1 MPQAMRRAIAILAWM
16 LVAAGLGLVLGGS
29 LFGLLAVILADP
41 ATRPATWAGWNLLFF
56 VFFLGLPASG
66 AALALL
72 LGGRSRLPGTG
83 RT

>member
-1 MPQAMRRAIAILAWM
+1 MRRAIAILAWL

-41 ATRPATWAGWNLLFF
+41 ATRPAAWPGWNLLFF
-56 VFFLGLPASG
+56 VFFLGLPAG
-66 AALALL
+66 CAALALL
-72 LGGRSRLPGTG
+72 LGSAGRLPGTR